1 MHAYKRV
8 RAALAVAVASSLAL
22 PGFAVADEKPAQPGT
37 VRPSEKAQAQPG
49 TSKKDAPAKEPKK
62 QEEPA
67 KPAPVAQPEVKPAP
81 KPAPAPAPAPTQAQP
96 APVPQPTNAP
106 ASKPAPAPAAPVAV
120 SDQAASAPAPVSQAS
135 PAVRTQPVSNTRPVS
150 NTAPVVKDSTTAVN
164 GTNGQAFQGESM
176 ADKATETVA
185 SKPVRES
192 VAASENAV
200 EETKPVR
207 TAQADEAARYELAAA
222 IDEDGDVREQAVKD
236 EPAVTREG
244 DNEGLAPVDAPEDD
258 GDDDTDDGQGQTT
271 EQVEVTPVSQDG
283 AAGAAAPVVEDAPH
297 AEVTEVAAGA
307 AVDTSAGTASVAV
320 EASQSATEFSATS
333 QQAGAESATEYTAVY
348 DATTHSVGVDVAGT
362 QFEVAVPEAPV
373 EVTAAVEQ
381 FVPNEVAE
389 VVDQSIAQAEQAVAA
404 HVASLPTGEQVTDTA
419 VGQVSTWLNVK

>member
-1 MHAYKRV
+1 MHSYKRV

-96 APVPQPTNAP
+96 AP
-106 ASKPAPAPAAPVAV
+106 KPAPVAQPAPAAPVVV
-120 SDQAASAPAPVSQAS
+120 SDQASVTAPAPVSQPS
-135 PAVRTQPVSNTRPVS
+135 NAVQTQPVSNT
-150 NTAPVVKDSTTAVN
+150 TPVVKDTASGVSDSTAQASG
-164 GTNGQAFQGESM
+164 GTGQVSQGESM

-185 SKPVRES
+185 SES
-192 VAASENAV
+192 VRDSAAAPQSVV

-222 IDEDGDVREQAVKD
+222 IDEDGDVRKQATKD

-244 DNEGLAPVDAPEDD
+244 DDEGLAPVDAPDDD
-258 GDDDTDDGQGQTT
+258 GDDNTDGEQGKNRAQA
-271 EQVEVTPVSQDG
+271 EVTPASQDTPVDPV
-283 AAGAAAPVVEDAPH
+283 APASPVVETPPA
-297 AEVTEVAAGA
+297 AEVSEVAAGA

-320 EASQSATEFSATS
+320 EASQSATEFSVTS
-333 QQAGAESATEYTAVY
+333 QQAGAESVAEVTAAY
-348 DATTHSVGVDVAGT
+348 DATTHSVGVDVVGT

>member
-1 MHAYKRV
+1 MHSYKRV

-96 APVPQPTNAP
+96 AP
-106 ASKPAPAPAAPVAV
+106 KPAPVAQPAPAAPVVV
-120 SDQAASAPAPVSQAS
+120 SDQASVTAPAPVSQPSNA
-135 PAVRTQPVSNTRPVS
+135 AQTQPVSNT
-150 NTAPVVKDSTTAVN
+150 TPVVKDTTSGARDSAAQASG
-164 GTNGQAFQGESM
+164 GTGQASQGESM
-176 ADKATETVA
+176 ADKATETAA
-185 SKPVRES
+185 SKSVRDS
-192 VAASENAV
+192 AAAPQSGE

-207 TAQADEAARYELAAA
+207 TAQADEAARYELVAA
-222 IDEDGDVREQAVKD
+222 IDEDGDVRKQAAKD

-244 DNEGLAPVDAPEDD
+244 DEEGLAPVDAPDDD

-283 AAGAAAPVVEDAPH
+283 AAGAAAPVVEDAPP

-333 QQAGAESATEYTAVY
+333 QQAGAASATEVTAAY

-381 FVPNEVAE
+381 FVPNEVTE

-404 HVASLPTGEQVTDTA
+404 HVASLPSGEQVTETA